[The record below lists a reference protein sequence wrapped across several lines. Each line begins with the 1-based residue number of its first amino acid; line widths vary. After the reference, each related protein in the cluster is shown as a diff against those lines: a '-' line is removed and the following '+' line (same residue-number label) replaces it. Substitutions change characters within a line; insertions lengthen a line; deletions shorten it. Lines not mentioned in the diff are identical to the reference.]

1 MAQKAKPGEPTLLEL
16 VSQGKIRTSEDIP
29 ELSESE
35 IFSEWVL
42 PAVTG
47 ASAETEDYKPG
58 ALDLAL
64 TIPVVG
70 GSIKTGFKLA
80 KEAAKK
86 VGRILNTPSYGTDIP
101 FWKFTNTRALASDV
115 GEEIVDK
122 YRESVRPRIAPEKDD
137 LLRIRERTDEIV
149 AESERLQRQWGTVM
163 PEPEVDIGP
172 AARVENI
179 SNRLRQQLDDMMQ
192 RLGGE
197 PQAYQ
202 RGTYASQ
209 RNPLLDADDAIPS
222 PGLSS
227 FTPEQ
232 SIQHIIDSTEGQIRG
247 GVSGGSLTWNQAR
260 QIYDDIGREGFDEFK
275 SDILSMPEDARE
287 AAVDNFMAKYKLS
300 SGTLSGQQASAVYK
314 QTRFTSDMPDQ
325 VISTSRGSTKL
336 EVKTYKIGENT
347 STIRIEMEP
356 LNPKSIYRKPSA
368 YADFKIKKVRTPDGQ
383 TFDRVSD
390 IKFYGTAGRY
400 VNDAGEMVYPGQKYA
415 GLIMRELLNKVP
427 PNTIVDESLLTY
439 DSLYGLIKTAMRTDS
454 KIIFNNPVLKR
465 QTTQGSG
472 PSEMSPITKKWVE
485 MTESGIADDE
495 ATEAVISQ
503 LNAMIHKHMKKGL
516 VEGVPDF
523 KIDHMSSER
532 GHIRYNPI
540 TVHKLG
546 ALVAGAFGF
555 KNREEFMKFL
565 EHDPDSVE
573 SQVFDNDFS
582 I

>member
-1 MAQKAKPGEPTLLEL
+1 MAQKAKPGEKTLLEL
-16 VSQGKIRTSEDIP
+16 ISQGKVRTSKDFSQ
-29 ELSESE
+29 LSESE

-122 YRESVRPRIAPEKDD
+122 YRESVRPRIAPEKDA
-137 LLRIRERTDEIV
+137 LLRIGERTDEIV
-149 AESERLQRQWGTVM
+149 AESERLQSQWGTVM
-163 PEPEVDIGP
+163 PEPEVDIGR
-172 AARVENI
+172 AAQAQNI
-179 SNRLRQQLDDMMQ
+179 SDRLIQQIDDIRQMI
-192 RLGGE
+192 GGE
-197 PQAYQ
+197 PQSYQ
-202 RGTYASQ
+202 RGTYARQ
-209 RNPLLDADDAIPS
+209 AEEAIPS

-247 GVSGGSLTWNQAR
+247 GVSGGNLTWNQAK

-275 SDILSMPEDARE
+275 SNILSMPEDARE

-300 SGTLSGQQASAVYK
+300 AGTVSGQQASAVYK

-356 LNPKSIYRKPSA
+356 LNPKSTYMMPSA
-368 YADFKIKKVRTPDGQ
+368 FADFRIRKVRTPDGQ
-383 TFDRVSD
+383 KFDRVSD

-400 VNDAGEMVYPGQKYA
+400 KNAAGEIIYPGQKYA

-465 QTTQGSG
+465 QRTQGSG

-485 MTESGIADDE
+485 MTESGIGDDE

-503 LNAMIHKHMKKGL
+503 LNEMIHKHMKKGL

-532 GHIRYNPI
+532 GYIRYNPI

-565 EHDPDSVE
+565 EHDPESVE

>member
-1 MAQKAKPGEPTLLEL
+1 MAQKAKPGEKTLLEL
-16 VSQGKIRTSEDIP
+16 ISQGKVRTSEDIP

-42 PAVTG
+42 PAITG
-47 ASAETEDYKPG
+47 ATAETEDYQPG

-70 GSIKTGFKLA
+70 GSVKTGFKLA

-86 VGRILNTPSYGTDIP
+86 IGSAYRRSFRPRVFPQKDEL
-101 FWKFTNTRALASDV
+101 L
-115 GEEIVDK
+115 
-122 YRESVRPRIAPEKDD
+122 RESAESIETLSLEDIFVTGESMGDAARRMNELGGYNVVRQRLSRGRGGGPVPELRPGEISQDTRNQ
-137 LLRIRERTDEIV
+137 LLGIRETIE
-149 AESERLQRQWGTVM
+149 
-163 PEPEVDIGP
+163 
-172 AARVENI
+172 AAPTE
-179 SNRLRQQLDDMMQ
+179 
-192 RLGGE
+192 
-197 PQAYQ
+197 QAYQ
-202 RGTYASQ
+202 RGTYARQSKE
-209 RNPLLDADDAIPS
+209 AIPS

-247 GVSGGSLTWNQAR
+247 GVSGGNLTWNQAR

-300 SGTLSGQQASAVYK
+300 AGAVSGQQASAVYK

-325 VISTSRGSTKL
+325 VISTSRGSAKL
-336 EVKTYKIGENT
+336 EVKTYKTGENA

-356 LNPKSIYRKPSA
+356 LNPKSVYNKPSA
-368 YADFKIKKVRTPDGQ
+368 YADFKISKVRTPDGQ
-383 TFDRVSD
+383 TFDRVSN
-390 IKFYGTAGRY
+390 IHFYGTAGRY
-400 VNDAGEMVYPGQKYA
+400 VNDAGETIYPGQKYA

-465 QTTQGSG
+465 QGTQGSK
-472 PSEMSPITKKWVE
+472 PAEMSPITRKWVE
-485 MTESGIADDE
+485 MTESGVSNEE
-495 ATEAVISQ
+495 ATEAVISE
-503 LNAMIHKHMKKGL
+503 LNEMILKHMKKGL

-523 KIDHMSSER
+523 KTSTYGAEKGI
-532 GHIRYNPI
+532 IRYNPI
-540 TVHKLG
+540 SVHKLG

-565 EHDPDSVE
+565 EHDPESVE
-573 SQVFDNDFS
+573 SQVFDSDFS